1 MEHQTEGPASAI
13 VTEAEVFDVEQTEG
27 TLVHDFFKGST
38 IQSDSTAIN
47 DPQPL
52 VGSRERQSLRPVP
65 DTMFTVAS
73 LPTEA
78 TADVT
83 ADTVQNDAFAE
94 IDGQKED
101 EDALCERGST
111 SGDAVASVSPFG
123 VSAEPPHE
131 GEAVTVNTSDIEPTD
146 EMIPSGGEP
155 LLDANTEV
163 AIPEAFV
170 HHDWLED
177 DDETATTV
185 VLPDPPSTDPI
196 LSSLETITLA
206 EPDTKP
212 SHSEVTPETI
222 YMSLL
227 SPGEVHEQRVS
238 YLIGELP
245 KVAIMVPYAEPQ
257 LTNQKVR
264 IQEEKEAEQAAA
276 KIEAAREELERSG
289 APSVELEA
297 VEERSSAPITVE
309 EPTVPVESDTEGQL

>member
-1 MEHQTEGPASAI
+1 MI
-13 VTEAEVFDVEQTEG
+13 
-27 TLVHDFFKGST
+27 FFKGST

-52 VGSRERQSLRPVP
+52 VGSRERQSLRTVP
-65 DTMFTVAS
+65 DTTFTVAG

-78 TADVT
+78 TANVT

-94 IDGQKED
+94 IDDQKED

-111 SGDAVASVSPFG
+111 SGDTIASVSPCG

-131 GEAVTVNTSDIEPTD
+131 GGVAAVNTSDIEPTD
-146 EMIPSGGEP
+146 GPITTGDEP
-155 LLDANTEV
+155 LSDANTEV

-170 HHDWLED
+170 GRDWLEG
-177 DDETATTV
+177 DDEAATTV
-185 VLPDPPSTDPI
+185 VLPDPPSTDPA
-196 LSSLETITLA
+196 LSSSETRIFA
-206 EPDTKP
+206 EPDNKP
-212 SHSEVTPETI
+212 SHSEVTPENLYI
-222 YMSLL
+222 SLL

-238 YLIGELP
+238 YLVGELP
-245 KVAIMVPYAEPQ
+245 KVVIMVPYAEPQ
-257 LTNQKVR
+257 LTNQEVR

-289 APSVELEA
+289 ALNVELEA
-297 VEERSSAPITVE
+297 VEERSSASITVE